1 MSILLNLCIGRKYQL
16 RYDDG
21 DLRPVKFTR
30 QGVFLGSRITSKSM
44 FNDRGRLELIF
55 DVDVDGRSV
64 ELGIGQWMID
74 NGWSIA
80 ELHQEEGNGD
90 G

>member
-1 MSILLNLCIGRKYQL
+1 MSILLILCIGRKYQL

-21 DLRPVKFTR
+21 DLKFTR

-55 DVDVDGRSV
+55 NVDVDGRIV

-80 ELHQEEGNGD
+80 ELHQEEGNDD

>member
-1 MSILLNLCIGRKYQL
+1 MSDLLILCIGRKYQL

-21 DLRPVKFTR
+21 DLKFTH
-30 QGVFLGSRITSKSM
+30 QGVLLGYRITSKSM

-55 DVDVDGRSV
+55 DVDVDVDGRSV

-80 ELHQEEGNGD
+80 ELHQEEGNDD

>member
-1 MSILLNLCIGRKYQL
+1 MSDLLILCIGRKYQL

-21 DLRPVKFTR
+21 DVKFAR
-30 QGVFLGSRITSKSM
+30 QGVFLGSRTTSKSL
-44 FNDRGRLELIF
+44 FNDRERLELIF